1 LPSIG
6 IVMHDFA
13 LGGTERIATR
23 LAARW
28 AAEGATVRIF
38 CGSGEGDM
46 RALLG
51 DQVEVVEASPPI
63 ARGFGSRTAL
73 GRAAARHFDER
84 PVDVVFLPGNFHW
97 PIAPALAALPRDRR
111 PAIAAQVSA
120 TLSKP
125 QRRPIQQKLFEWRMR
140 HLLRDTQAVMTLS
153 AAATEEAERILGRSV
168 VCTIPLPALSDA
180 RIPPQ
185 PVPEDSRI
193 VLAVGR
199 LVPEKGFD
207 ALIEAFA
214 ALPDR
219 AAELVIVGEG
229 PDRERLE
236 GLIARYHLTG
246 RVTLPGFVSDTR
258 GWLNKAR
265 LAAMPSRFEG
275 YPAVLVEAFAAGR
288 PAVATACTPAT
299 AELIDTPAAGRVV
312 AIDDCAGMTAA
323 LQAVLDSPIPD
334 PARLA
339 ARVERHRIGPVARAY
354 LALFQGLS
362 VAAKP

>member
-1 LPSIG
+1 
-6 IVMHDFA
+6 MHDFA
-13 LGGTERIATR
+13 LGGTERIAAR

-28 AAEGATVRIF
+28 AEEGAEVRIF

-46 RALLG
+46 RTLLG
-51 DQVEVVEASPPI
+51 DKVEVVAASPVI

-73 GRAAARHFDER
+73 GRAAARHFRER

-97 PIAPALAALPRDRR
+97 PIAPALAKLPRDRR

-125 QRRPIQQKLFEWRMR
+125 QRGSLQQKAFEWRMR
-140 HLLRDTQAVMTLS
+140 HLLRDAQAVVTLS
-153 AAATEEAERILGRSV
+153 AAATEEAEEILGRSV
-168 VCTIPLPALSDA
+168 VCTIPLPALGDV

-185 PVPEDSRI
+185 PVPDDSRI
-193 VLAVGR
+193 ILAVGR

-214 ALPDR
+214 ALPDPV
-219 AAELVIVGEG
+219 AELVIVGEG
-229 PDRERLE
+229 PDRARLE
-236 GLIARYHLTG
+236 GLIAQHAVAD
-246 RVTLPGFVSDTR
+246 RVRLPGYVADTR
-258 GWLNKAR
+258 GWLDQAR

-299 AELIDTPAAGRVV
+299 AELIDHPRAGRVV
-312 AIDDCAGMTAA
+312 GIDDCAAMTAA
-323 LQAVLDSPIPD
+323 LKAMLDSPPPD

-354 LALFQGLS
+354 LALFQGLGAS
-362 VAAKP
+362 PRP

>member
-28 AAEGATVRIF
+28 SAEGAPVRIF
-38 CGSGEGDM
+38 CGTGEGDM
-46 RALLG
+46 RALLS

-63 ARGFGSRTAL
+63 SRGFGSRTAL
-73 GRAAARHFDER
+73 GRAAARHFGER

-97 PIAPALAALPRDRR
+97 PIVPALAALPRDRR

-125 QRRPIQQKLFEWRMR
+125 QRRPIQQMLFEWRMR
-140 HLLRDTQAVMTLS
+140 HLLRDAQAVITLS
-153 AAATEEAERILGRSV
+153 AAATNEAERILRRSM
-168 VCTIPLPALSDA
+168 VCTIPLPALGDD
-180 RIPPQ
+180 RVPPR

-193 VLAVGR
+193 ILAVGR

-214 ALPDR
+214 ALPDP

-236 GLIARYHLTG
+236 GLIGRYGLAG
-246 RVTLPGFVSDTR
+246 RVQLPGFVSDTR
-258 GWLNKAR
+258 GWLDKAR

-288 PAVATACTPAT
+288 PAMATACTPAA
-299 AELIDTPAAGRVV
+299 AELIDAPIAGRVV
-312 AIDDCAGMTAA
+312 EIDDCAGMTTA
-323 LQAVLDSPIPD
+323 LKAMLDGPIPD

-362 VAAKP
+362 VANRP